1 MTDSPQGSDASHES
15 DNDAQTGGN
24 SKASATKDKEC
35 QFCHQKFTS
44 SSLGRHL
51 DQFISKKKADGVHD
65 VDEIRKIRASITRR
79 TARSKKNEGAT
90 DHADSLERSTQQS
103 PVEAAAEG
111 PTPTFLESLN
121 RSAAGTNDIRFNRAG
136 WQSTGVLADTPS
148 ITTSG
153 ASVASP
159 TVTNGLGSTNVLAGT
174 KRSFSTYATDLPSSA
189 ADNIRALELSLR
201 EVLDAVS
208 SATKRATPLPEPF
221 PFDITTR
228 AFPALVL
235 ALLPTPATLFQ
246 SAPFS
251 TSTTIPLQPPGVE
264 HFQALRSVIRETLDQ
279 WKWDALAHIQ
289 RSSAQSSM
297 NISEEA
303 ARLSETTQTHID
315 KGLRHLDAA
324 YSFYASSPPDQQH
337 QQWTLELLRAFK
349 NEQDKTK
356 EANERIVRVMQEAS
370 QLQQQIDYLSRC
382 QWPREMALWPPK
394 RNTFSSGE
402 QKELSKTVG
411 TTTFD
416 VVAGNGVS
424 GMASSATN
432 LNSKWDFDK
441 LVDKWKRHVRED
453 RARRG
458 TAPTSTSGSSMLPPV
473 TIPSDHIGQS
483 INDISNSISTIP
495 STANTNGTTVR
506 KSMSDAMVIM
516 NGGSQTGSPTH
527 RNFRSF
533 DNVSSNS
540 TTHNEKPA
548 GGNTTTTPAGLQR
561 PFSGTPSNNDSIS
574 THSII
579 TQQPRLQSSL
589 LQRRPSSNV
598 QIISDADEHFSR
610 FMPYLKQRD
619 LEERQARNGF
629 SD

>member
-15 DNDAQTGGN
+15 DNDAQAGGN
-24 SKASATKDKEC
+24 SKASGNKDKEC

-51 DQFISKKKADGVHD
+51 DQFISKKKADGVHNI
-65 VDEIRKIRASITRR
+65 DEIRKIRASITRR
-79 TARSKKNEGAT
+79 TARSKKHDGAAENT
-90 DHADSLERSTQQS
+90 DSHERSTQQS
-103 PVEAAAEG
+103 PVEAVAEG
-111 PTPTFLESLN
+111 PTPSFLESLN

-136 WQSTGVLADTPS
+136 WQSTGVLTDTPS

-159 TVTNGLGSTNVLAGT
+159 TVTNALSSTSALAGS
-174 KRSFSTYATDLPSSA
+174 KRNFSTYAADLPSSA

-208 SATKRATPLPEPF
+208 SATKRAAPLPEPF
-221 PFDITTR
+221 PFDITTK

-246 SAPFS
+246 SVPFS
-251 TSTTIPLQPPGVE
+251 TPTTIPLQPPGVE
-264 HFQALRSVIRETLDQ
+264 HFQALRTIIRETLDQ

-289 RSSAQSSM
+289 RASIQSSM

-303 ARLSETTQTHID
+303 ARLSEVTQAHID

-324 YSFYASSPPDQQH
+324 YSFFASSPPDQQH

-356 EANERIVRVMQEAS
+356 EANERIVRIMQEAS

-394 RNTFSSGE
+394 RNTFNSAE
-402 QKELSKTVG
+402 QKELSKVTN
-411 TTTFD
+411 TTTFE
-416 VVAGNGVS
+416 VVAGNGTAGA

-432 LNSKWDFDK
+432 TSNKWDFDK

-458 TAPTSTSGSSMLPPV
+458 TAPIATSGSSMLPPV
-473 TIPSDHIGQS
+473 TIPTDHA
-483 INDISNSISTIP
+483 NDISTGISVNP
-495 STANTNGTTVR
+495 STVSTNGTTMR

-516 NGGSQTGSPTH
+516 NGGSQTASPT
-527 RNFRSF
+527 NRSF
-533 DNVSSNS
+533 RLFDNAPSINTIHNS
-540 TTHNEKPA
+540 EKST
-548 GGNTTTTPAGLQR
+548 GGNTTTPSGLPR
-561 PFSGTPSNNDSIS
+561 PFSGTLSSNNSVS
-574 THSII
+574 ATPQS
-579 TQQPRLQSSL
+579 RSQSSL
-589 LQRRPSSNV
+589 QQRPPSNV
-598 QIISDADEHFSR
+598 QIVSDAEEHFSR
-610 FMPYLKQRD
+610 FLPYLKQRD
-619 LEERQARNGF
+619 LEERQARNGY